1 MAKRWKKLVVFDW
14 KILVV
19 FEWFLSTK
27 KLKSLQNFYKV
38 FVGFVERNMNKE
50 WMNCGWFMNEL

>member
-1 MAKRWKKLVVFDW
+1 ME
-14 KILVV
+14 KIGSFWLEI
-19 FEWFLSTK
+19 FGNFWIIFKCE

-50 WMNCGWFMNEL
+50 WISCEWAMNEL